1 VLYIKKNYK
10 IILLL
15 SILIIV
21 FYRSPH
27 IFLHGRFAAE
37 EGAFFFRNSF
47 LYGPLKGLL
56 YVYDGSPYF
65 NFWANLS
72 SVLASYFP
80 LEYSPLVTVYMAFL
94 VQLYLF
100 VFIIF
105 SESNFLTGFKDKV
118 IISLLVLI
126 APPMVASVWLNTLT
140 SQVYFTILTIL
151 IFFQKEI
158 RENFFSKISPL
169 LIFIAGLTSILP
181 CVLLPF
187 FGYKYFKNKNRFNYF
202 NFISL
207 SIPTLVQ
214 FVLYIYV
221 KISNLESLLD
231 GPRYILSV
239 NKLINYFYNS
249 VVKSFLGRDLTQKI
263 YFDYIDNQYKL
274 IITFIIL
281 ILLIF
286 FLKKIFNKLVSD
298 KTSLYLLIFFLI
310 QSILAI
316 YAAKFEEVQ
325 GRYALIPGILLI
337 FLVYRMYQITY
348 RWQKGIFV
356 ILISLSLL
364 SGAYEFKENN
374 KYPQFLACIED
385 CPNWKD
391 EVKKWRK
398 DNNYELKIWYYPKWT
413 MNLN

>member
-1 VLYIKKNYK
+1 MSYINKNLK
-10 IILLL
+10 IILLFI
-15 SILIIV
+15 ILLLV

-27 IFLHGRFAAE
+27 IFLNGRFAAE

-47 LYGPLKGLL
+47 LYGPLSGLL
-56 YVYDGSPYF
+56 YVYEGSPYF

-94 VQLYLF
+94 VQFYLL

-105 SESNFLTGFKDKV
+105 SESHFLINFKDKV
-118 IISLLVLI
+118 LISLLVLI

-158 RENFFSKISPL
+158 RDNFFSKISPAI
-169 LIFIAGLTSILP
+169 IFISGLTSILP

-187 FGYKYFKNKNRFNYF
+187 FGYKYINNKNKFNRL

-207 SIPTLVQ
+207 LIPTLVQ
-214 FVLYIYV
+214 FFLYIYV
-221 KISNLESLLD
+221 KISNLELLLD
-231 GPRYILSV
+231 GPRYILSI
-239 NKLINYFYNS
+239 NKLINYFYNT

-263 YFDYIDNQYKL
+263 YFDYIDNQYKF
-274 IITFIIL
+274 IIIFIIL
-281 ILLIF
+281 IFLVF
-286 FLKKIFNKLVSD
+286 FLRKIFNKLISD
-298 KTSLYLLIFFLI
+298 KTSLYLLIFFII
-310 QSILAI
+310 QSTLAI

-325 GRYALIPGILLI
+325 GRYSVIPGMLLI
-337 FLVYRMYQITY
+337 FLIFRMYQIIPY
-348 RWQKGIFV
+348 WYKGVFV
-356 ILISLSLL
+356 ILLSLSLIT
-364 SGAYEFKENN
+364 GAYEYKFNN

-385 CPNWKD
+385 CPNWKE
-391 EVKKWRK
+391 EVQKWREN
-398 DNNYELKIWYYPKWT
+398 NNYELKIWYYPKWT
-413 MNLN
+413 MKLN